1 MTETKENTTKY
12 IRTAAITALAGN
24 AVLAVLKI
32 CAGFIVESGALIGD
46 GIDSSTD
53 VLISIVTLAVV
64 KIIDKPADAEHPW
77 GHRRAET
84 VATIFLS
91 FIIFFAGAQLIIES
105 ISKLASGEQRYAPA
119 NIAFIVTFISI
130 AGKALLAWNQR
141 LLGKRAGSAILK
153 ANAVNMA
160 GDVLISLGVLTGF
173 VIYALTGWDK
183 IDAIIAALIG
193 AWIIKTAAGIFKE
206 TNLELMDGSSDTGP
220 YRSIVDAV
228 YAVDGASNP
237 HHARIRSVGGFL
249 DIDLDIDIDPQCTV
263 YKAHKITSKV
273 EREIRQRCENVFH
286 VTIHME
292 PRGDKSAESFG
303 LSEEEMRNGLP
314 Q

>member
-1 MTETKENTTKY
+1 MTETKNSITKY
-12 IRTAAITALAGN
+12 IRIAAITALIGN

-32 CAGFIVESGALIGD
+32 CAGLIAQSGALVGD

-64 KIIDKPADAEHPW
+64 KIIEKPADAEHPW
-77 GHRRAET
+77 GHKRAET
-84 VATIFLS
+84 VATISLS
-91 FIIFFAGAQLIIES
+91 FLIFFAGAQLIINS
-105 ISKLASGEQRYAPA
+105 ISKLISGEQSYAPSY
-119 NIAFIVTFISI
+119 IAFAVTFISI

-141 LLGKRAGSAILK
+141 LLGKRTGSAMLK
-153 ANAVNMA
+153 ANAANMA
-160 GDVLISLGVLTGF
+160 SDVLISLGVLVGF
-173 VIYALTGWDK
+173 VISTITGWNK

-193 AWIIKTAAGIFKE
+193 AWIIKTATGIFKE
-206 TNLELMDGSSDTGP
+206 TNLELMDGSSDIGP

-228 YAVDGASNP
+228 DSVDGASNP
-237 HHARIRSVGGFL
+237 HHARIRSIGGFL

-263 YKAHKITSKV
+263 YKAHKIASNV
-273 EREIRQRCENVFH
+273 EREIRRRCENVFH

-292 PRGDKSAESFG
+292 PRGDRAIESFG
-303 LSEEEMRNGLP
+303 LSEEEMRNGIA

>member
-1 MTETKENTTKY
+1 MTEAKVNTTKY
-12 IRTAAITALAGN
+12 IRAAAITALAGN
-24 AVLAVLKI
+24 AVLTVLKI
-32 CAGFIVESGALIGD
+32 CAGLIVESGALIGD

-64 KIIDKPADAEHPW
+64 KIIDKPADAGHPW

-91 FIIFFAGAQLIIES
+91 FIIFFAGAQLIINS
-105 ISKLASGEQRYAPA
+105 ISQIISGEQRYAPSY
-119 NIAFIVTFISI
+119 IAFVVTLISI

-141 LLGKRAGSAILK
+141 LLGKRTGSAILK
-153 ANAVNMA
+153 ANAANMA
-160 GDVLISLGVLTGF
+160 GDVLISVGVLTGF
-173 VIYALTGWDK
+173 VIYELTGWDK
-183 IDAIIAALIG
+183 IDAIIATFIG
-193 AWIIKTAAGIFKE
+193 AWIIKTAAGIFME

-228 YAVDGASNP
+228 DAVEGASNP
-237 HHARIRSVGGFL
+237 HHARIRRIGGFL

-263 YKAHKITSKV
+263 YKAHKIASNV
-273 EREIRQRCENVFH
+273 EKEIRRRCENAYH

-292 PRGDKSAESFG
+292 PRGDRAAESFG